1 MINLPLW
8 VLPEKFPSVYES
20 ESATALEMTSKLY
33 GSMRDL
39 VDDYNSFVKRVETLA
54 NQFEEG
60 TNKDVETF
68 KVALRQEFQDFIDV
82 VELKLMSQDRNITKA
97 TNEQNK
103 RINESIE
110 YIRVHLSETI
120 NNTIEQMRENGELY
134 EDVLGAFE
142 EVKDFISTYRL
153 NLIYDEVNESLLVT
167 LTSDT
172 TAFDKELVS
181 EYNSETEDLTFTLE

>member
-8 VLPEKFPSVYES
+8 VLPEKVPSVYES